1 MKPLDYIL
9 IAAVAI
15 IVGLAIFFTI
25 KNARKGGCG
34 CGRCDGNC
42 AGCNPKK
49 KPRKPDEDDESGD
62 LQD

>member
-9 IAAVAI
+9 IAAVAV

-25 KNARKGGCG
+25 KNARNGGCG

-49 KPRKPDEDDESGD
+49 KAA
-62 LQD
+62 